1 MFELVAVSHIIKILT
16 KTLVNFTCMK
26 LSFLFP
32 SKVSLLRDWDGGE
45 GNNAT
50 AKLSPF
56 QETVIQQ
63 MGPGSSM
70 ENCKRKWLP
79 SLLT

>member
-1 MFELVAVSHIIKILT
+1 M
-16 KTLVNFTCMK
+16 
-26 LSFLFP
+26 
-32 SKVSLLRDWDGGE
+32 SLLRDWDGGE

-63 MGPGSSM
+63 MAPGSM
-70 ENCKRKWLP
+70 ENWAIISVDLTQIV
-79 SLLT
+79 SLFK

>member
-1 MFELVAVSHIIKILT
+1 
-16 KTLVNFTCMK
+16 MK

-32 SKVSLLRDWDGGE
+32 SKVSLLRDWDGGD
-45 GNNAT
+45 GSNAT

-63 MGPGSSM
+63 MAPGSM
-70 ENCKRKWLP
+70 ENWVIISFDLTQIA
-79 SLLT
+79 SLFK